1 VPQVDDERDPVT
13 VVDDGP
19 TPKPPRHGALAE
31 LLEAV
36 RDLPDAVAARI
47 DGSPHQTSGSGAP
60 EVTFVGDPLPEPDAD
75 PEQTPVGPGNPQ
87 PDPEV
92 RRPRFGHPAAR
103 RKTTE
108 AIV

>member
-1 VPQVDDERDPVT
+1 VPPVDDERDPVT

-19 TPKPPRHGALAE
+19 TPAKPRRGALAE

-47 DGSPHQTSGSGAP
+47 DGSPHKAVNSGAP
-60 EVTFVGDPLPEPDAD
+60 EVTFVGDPLPEPDAEPD
-75 PEQTPVGPGNPQ
+75 TTPVGPGNPQ

-92 RRPRFGHPAAR
+92 YRPRFGHPAAR